1 MAAVHKQ
8 LSRASSVGGD
18 RLLLVDGHAHAY
30 RAFYAIRELTAPD
43 GASTNA
49 IFGFRK
55 ALEKLQTDWRPTHVA
70 VIWDGGLAEERTE
83 ALPEYKANRPPMPE
97 ELVAQLDEIV
107 AWVEARGWVSLC
119 ADGVEA
125 DDWIAGQAQAAAAAG
140 AEVLISSSDKDFW
153 QLVTDRIRVVDPRDR
168 EVRALDPAGVV
179 EKTGVRPD
187 QIVDWLSLIGDSAD
201 NIPGVRG
208 VGRKTATALLRQFGS
223 CEGIYAHL
231 AEVTPERIRQAL
243 DESRELVRRNQ
254 ELIRLA
260 PEAAECRS
268 LDELAPREPDEER
281 LAALYRRWGFRG
293 ALEELAP
300 AQCELF

>member
-1 MAAVHKQ
+1 MAAKRKQ
-8 LSRASSVGGD
+8 PSESSSDAGE

-30 RAFYAIRELTAPD
+30 RAFFAIRGLTGPD
-43 GASTNA
+43 GRPTNA

-55 ALEKLQTDWRPTHVA
+55 ALEKLHAALSPTHVA
-70 VIWDGGLAEERTE
+70 VIWDGGLAAERTD
-83 ALPEYKANRPPMPE
+83 ALPEYKANRPAMPE
-97 ELVAQLDEIV
+97 ALAEQLDDIA
-107 AWVEARGWVSLC
+107 AWVEARGWASLC

-125 DDWIAGQAQAAAAAG
+125 DDWIAAQARDAEAAG
-140 AEVLISSSDKDFW
+140 ADVLISSSDKDFL
-153 QLVTDRIRVVDPRDR
+153 QLVTPRVRVVDPRER
-168 EVRALDPAGVV
+168 EIRPLDPEAVR

-208 VGRKTATALLRQFGS
+208 VGRKTATALLQRFDS
-223 CEGIYAHL
+223 CAGLYARL

-243 DESRELVRRNQ
+243 ADSRELVQRNR

-260 PEAAECRS
+260 PEAAVCRP
-268 LDELAPREPDEER
+268 LDELAPREPDRDR
-281 LAALYRRWGFRG
+281 LAALYERWGFR
-293 ALEELAP
+293 AAVEAPAP